1 MYFKNNFSNSLLEK
15 GHRTITLGTVLLGGI
30 LFFLGIL
37 IFAYPTLI
45 AYFIGAVILFG
56 GLSVLFVSWKLWKF
70 RNEITRLDQLDYDF
84 LHYSTPK
91 MRRSHITYVRW

>member
-1 MYFKNNFSNSLLEK
+1 MYFKNNFSNPLFEK

-45 AYFIGAVILFG
+45 AYFIATVILFT
-56 GLSVLFVSWKLWKF
+56 GLCALFVGWKLWKF
-70 RNEITRLDQLDYDF
+70 RNKIAEFDKLDDRPFY
-84 LHYSTPK
+84 YASPG
-91 MRRSHITYVRW
+91 MSRPHITYIRW